1 MLSQNRLY
9 HILITATKNSIIPD
23 LEYNKDTY
31 IHILKTHILHAILH
45 EPTKY
50 DLKDPEDILAV
61 LDAINRFV
69 VAIGDIRVNV
79 IICDIEVAIT
89 SLNTYF
95 NRKSISHRNFMI
107 KSLEESLFTNN
118 PSSKDRILLK
128 MYEEVASNE
137 EYDSL
142 CRFFVKQLVVERYN
156 NKEMISFESKW

>member
-50 DLKDPEDILAV
+50 DLKDPEDILVV

-69 VAIGDIRVNV
+69 IAIRNIYVNA
-79 IICDIEVAIT
+79 ITSDIEVVIT
-89 SLNTYF
+89 SLNRYF
-95 NRKSISHRNFMI
+95 DRKSISHRNFMI

-118 PSSKDRILLK
+118 PSSKDKILLT
-128 MYEEVASNE
+128 MYEEVASIE
-137 EYDSL
+137 EYDEL
-142 CRFFVKQLVVERYN
+142 CRIFVERLVEERYGN
-156 NKEMISFESKW
+156 IRR